1 MLMEFQ
7 FFIPKKKGYNV
18 FKPLHQLG
26 FAKDHAGVTV
36 RGKREPY
43 ESLGILGSK
52 QQNDPRHMI
61 FFFFKY
67 IYIYLYN
74 NIPGKLTFSN
84 IIK

>member
-52 QQNDPRHMI
+52 QQNDGILPRTMLASHD
-61 FFFFKY
+61 FFFFIY
-67 IYIYLYN
+67 IYIY
-74 NIPGKLTFSN
+74 IF
-84 IIK
+84 IIIYREN